1 MHMKLRRNS
10 NTTSYKTLLISWYS
24 SAVKFI
30 FPYKSY
36 MYTLYIHLKLEIKFT
51 FFRSNIMKY
60 LFSLTTA
67 INT

>member
-36 MYTLYIHLKLEIKFT
+36 IHTLKTRNQVYF
-51 FFRSNIMKY
+51 FFRSNVMKY
-60 LFSLTTA
+60 LFGLTNA